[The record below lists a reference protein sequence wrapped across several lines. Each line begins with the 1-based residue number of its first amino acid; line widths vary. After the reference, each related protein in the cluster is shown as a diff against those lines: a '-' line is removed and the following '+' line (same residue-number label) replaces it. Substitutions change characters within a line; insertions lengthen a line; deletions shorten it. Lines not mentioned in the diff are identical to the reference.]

1 MIIQGTKVSFE
12 EMQVDDKEGSFSC
25 CELWW
30 VWLCLASLAF
40 FCFSVSLKETSP
52 PSRYTQASSE
62 QSNYSKCSYWIQKD
76 MWIWYLQREW
86 YFLGSCCFPFM
97 FFFGNFWLPASL
109 RFPAF
114 LLHCLSASLLFCFFL
129 FLCFYTVLLFPAYLL
144 LCFSLFFIINKP

>member
-97 FFFGNFWLPASL
+97 FFFGNFWLPASVSAFP
-109 RFPAF
+109 RFSASLPLCFSAF
-114 LLHCLSASLLFCFFL
+114 LLFPVSLLLHCSAFPCLFASLLFL
-129 FLCFYTVLLFPAYLL
+129 VFYH
-144 LCFSLFFIINKP
+144 K